1 MHMVHVYWI
10 KKKKVR
16 KSPNNIVT
24 SLVIYCFKPLKI
36 RSSIHTIYNYD
47 NISIIIHSCVY
58 TILNYSYKKSAFMK
72 EK

>member
-1 MHMVHVYWI
+1 MHMVHVYWE

-36 RSSIHTIYNYD
+36 RSDVHTTVSMIMIIYL
-47 NISIIIHSCVY
+47 S
-58 TILNYSYKKSAFMK
+58 
-72 EK
+72 